1 MSYDVGCPTAS
12 ARGAAVRARS
22 SGPRRLLLQWA
33 PVPTC
38 EVALLFAR
46 FTDKRS
52 ECKGAL
58 N

>member
-1 MSYDVGCPTAS
+1 MKGCPTAS
-12 ARGAAVRARS
+12 ARGAAVPARS
-22 SGPRRLLLQWA
+22 SGPRRLLWQWA

-38 EVALLFAR
+38 EVARFGTR
-46 FTDKRS
+46 FTEYRS